1 MDSRV
6 YDLLYSKAPLCE
18 GNAKNERWVGGCCW
32 VGVGR
37 GGVKSCNYRVVI
49 RYNGTYNG
57 TYFFLLSCASSGH
70 GHVDEAMNLK
80 K

>member
-1 MDSRV
+1 MICCIQ
-6 YDLLYSKAPLCE
+6 KPLCVRATQKMK
-18 GNAKNERWVGGCCW
+18 GGLVGA
-32 VGVGR
+32 VGWEWG
-37 GGVKSCNYRVVI
+37 GGVKSCNNRVVI

-57 TYFFLLSCASSGH
+57 TYFFLLSCVSSGH

>member
-32 VGVGR
+32 VGVG
-37 GGVKSCNYRVVI
+37 GGLNLAIIGWLSDIMGLIMELIFFFFRV
-49 RYNGTYNG
+49 
-57 TYFFLLSCASSGH
+57 FQ
-70 GHVDEAMNLK
+70 VDTDT
-80 K
+80 